1 MILNKDAMKKT
12 LPSTIVLLSFNEKN
26 QKNHCRKQ
34 WLFKINRNE
43 KTDYSSSSAK
53 SQTVGIRGFV
63 LSE

>member
-1 MILNKDAMKKT
+1 MRY
-12 LPSTIVLLSFNEKN
+12 NEKN
-26 QKNHCRKQ
+26 QKDHCRKQ

-43 KTDYSSSSAK
+43 KTDYSSNSAK

>member
-1 MILNKDAMKKT
+1 MKKT
-12 LPSTIVLLSFNEKN
+12 LPSTILLMRYNEKN
-26 QKNHCRKQ
+26 QKNHCRQQ

-43 KTDYSSSSAK
+43 KTDYSSNSAK